1 MNYGEVRIEN
11 YIDIRNVSKLPQR
24 DSAVEVVE
32 VVEVASIVRWSLLAV
47 PADSSDGLSCPVQS
61 RPAQSEE
68 GQGPAGINNNAGRDL
83 SHSVSHSESIHL
95 LLS

>member
-24 DSAVEVVE
+24 DSAVE

-83 SHSVSHSESIHL
+83 SQSVSHSESIHL